1 MYSHLLSYRWP
12 PASTLSLIHL
22 IIFLKNYFSF
32 LLEVCVYVQNNFMF
46 TTKLRGS
53 IEISHIFTPS
63 HARPPLLSTS
73 LTRMVVVSGGGFWE
87 GGLFC
92 LVLFFTKD
100 EPMLA
105 HHYHPKSIIYLRV
118 VHSLSVAH
126 SIDLDKSIVKYIHHY
141 NISQSASLKIPE
153 LCPFIFPATHHPWQ
167 PPIFILAP

>member
-1 MYSHLLSYRWP
+1 MCICSEQFHVYNKIERKYRDFP
-12 PASTLSLIHL
+12 HIHPFTCMASPVIDITH
-22 IIFLKNYFSF
+22 
-32 LLEVCVYVQNNFMF
+32 QN
-46 TTKLRGS
+46 
-53 IEISHIFTPS
+53 
-63 HARPPLLSTS
+63 
-73 LTRMVVVSGGGFWE
+73 GGCFGGFFWE